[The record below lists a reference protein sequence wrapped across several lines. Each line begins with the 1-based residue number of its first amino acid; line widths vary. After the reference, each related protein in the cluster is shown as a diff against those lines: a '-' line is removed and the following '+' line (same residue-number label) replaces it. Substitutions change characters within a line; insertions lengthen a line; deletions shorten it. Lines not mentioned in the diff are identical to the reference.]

1 MSEVTREDLTIVH
14 NKIGEVHQRID
25 DMVTCN
31 TAIQVSI
38 AKIEQKFEDLVIPE
52 PPNRPC
58 QFFEEHIKDHKESVR
73 IWQRPVV
80 RTVVDLVKMAVVAVL
95 TWIFVRSRGD

>member
-1 MSEVTREDLTIVH
+1 MSEVTKEDLTVVH

-25 DMVTCN
+25 DIVTCN

-38 AKIEQKFEDLVIPE
+38 AKIEQRFEDLVIP
-52 PPNRPC
+52 PAPRQPC
-58 QFFEEHIKDHKESVR
+58 QFFEDHLKDHKESVR

-80 RTVVDLVKMAVVAVL
+80 RTIVDLAKMAIVAGL
-95 TWIFVRSRGD
+95 TWLFVRGKSK